1 MRGSPFKDKLKTKV
15 SSFGLSLLTNS
26 VTCPAFILTFKES
39 EITHGMFSRE
49 LIIGELLYFGDLFVG
64 DLFFNSTTIDE
75 VALIGDYRGDWLR
88 LEGLSS

>member
-1 MRGSPFKDKLKTKV
+1 
-15 SSFGLSLLTNS
+15 
-26 VTCPAFILTFKES
+26 
-39 EITHGMFSRE
+39 MFSRE